1 MRFNVPKIEG
11 RKPLVSP
18 KRLPLDFA
26 KMIAYRRANRVAAYT
41 YTTASI
47 NHMQNI
53 QRAVDAE
60 NQFNERHRL
69 EDRMRLGG
77 LPAHV
82 TRPVL
87 ESMLSKPMAP
97 PPKKPPEKKP

>member
-1 MRFNVPKIEG
+1 MRLETK
-11 RKPLVSP
+11 RVSP

-26 KMIAYRRANRVAAYT
+26 KIIAHRRANRVAAYT
-41 YTTASI
+41 YTTASL
-47 NHMQNI
+47 NHMLDI

-77 LPAHV
+77 IPAHV
-82 TRPVL
+82 TRPIL
-87 ESMLSKPMAP
+87 EALLKG
-97 PPKKPPEKKP
+97 KK

>member
-1 MRFNVPKIEG
+1 MRLETEV
-11 RKPLVSP
+11 RRVSP

-26 KMIAYRRANRVAAYT
+26 KIIAYRRANRVAAYT
-41 YTTASI
+41 YTTASV
-47 NHMQNI
+47 NHMLDI

-77 LPAHV
+77 IPAHV
-82 TRPVL
+82 TRPIL
-87 ESMLSKPMAP
+87 EALLKG
-97 PPKKPPEKKP
+97 KK

>member
-1 MRFNVPKIEG
+1 MRLETEV
-11 RKPLVSP
+11 RRVSP

-26 KMIAYRRANRVAAYT
+26 KIIAHRRANRVAAYT
-41 YTTASI
+41 YTTASL
-47 NHMQNI
+47 NHMLDI

-77 LPAHV
+77 IPAHV
-82 TRPVL
+82 TRPIL
-87 ESMLSKPMAP
+87 EALLKG
-97 PPKKPPEKKP
+97 KK

>member
-1 MRFNVPKIEG
+1 MRLETRPEV
-11 RKPLVSP
+11 RRVSP

-26 KMIAYRRANRVAAYT
+26 KIIAHRRANRVAAYT
-41 YTTASI
+41 YTTASL
-47 NHMQNI
+47 NHMLDI

-77 LPAHV
+77 VPAHV
-82 TRPVL
+82 TRPIL
-87 ESMLSKPMAP
+87 EALLKG
-97 PPKKPPEKKP
+97 KK

>member
-1 MRFNVPKIEG
+1 MRLETRPEV
-11 RKPLVSP
+11 RRVSP

-26 KMIAYRRANRVAAYT
+26 KIIAYRRANRVAAYT
-41 YTTASI
+41 DTTASL
-47 NHMQNI
+47 NHMLDI

-77 LPAHV
+77 VPAHV
-82 TRPVL
+82 TRPIL
-87 ESMLSKPMAP
+87 EALLKG
-97 PPKKPPEKKP
+97 KK

>member
-1 MRFNVPKIEG
+1 MRLETK
-11 RKPLVSP
+11 RVSP

-26 KMIAYRRANRVAAYT
+26 KIIAHRRANRVAAYT
-41 YTTASI
+41 YTTASL
-47 NHMQNI
+47 NHMLDI

-77 LPAHV
+77 VPAHV
-82 TRPVL
+82 TRPIL
-87 ESMLSKPMAP
+87 EALLKG
-97 PPKKPPEKKP
+97 KK

>member
-1 MRFNVPKIEG
+1 MRFETK
-11 RKPLVSP
+11 RVSP

-26 KMIAYRRANRVAAYT
+26 KIIAYRRANRVAAYT
-41 YTTASI
+41 YTTASL
-47 NHMQNI
+47 NHMLDI

-77 LPAHV
+77 VPAHV
-82 TRPVL
+82 TRPIL
-87 ESMLSKPMAP
+87 EALLKG
-97 PPKKPPEKKP
+97 KK

>member
-1 MRFNVPKIEG
+1 MR
-11 RKPLVSP
+11 RVSP

-26 KMIAYRRANRVAAYT
+26 KIIAYRRANRVAAYT
-41 YTTASI
+41 YTTASL
-47 NHMQNI
+47 NHMLDI

-77 LPAHV
+77 IPAHV
-82 TRPVL
+82 TRPIL
-87 ESMLSKPMAP
+87 KGMLSKPMAP
-97 PPKKPPEKKP
+97 PPKKPKNP

>member
-1 MRFNVPKIEG
+1 MRLETEV
-11 RKPLVSP
+11 RRVSP

-26 KMIAYRRANRVAAYT
+26 KIIAHRRANRVAAYT
-41 YTTASI
+41 YTTASL
-47 NHMQNI
+47 NHMLDI

-77 LPAHV
+77 VPAHV
-82 TRPVL
+82 TRPIL
-87 ESMLSKPMAP
+87 ESLLKG
-97 PPKKPPEKKP
+97 KK

>member
-1 MRFNVPKIEG
+1 MRLETEA
-11 RKPLVSP
+11 RRVSP

-26 KMIAYRRANRVAAYT
+26 KIIAHRRANRVAAYT
-41 YTTASI
+41 YTTASL
-47 NHMQNI
+47 NHMLDI

-77 LPAHV
+77 VPAHV
-82 TRPVL
+82 TRPIL
-87 ESMLSKPMAP
+87 ESLLKG
-97 PPKKPPEKKP
+97 KK

>member
-1 MRFNVPKIEG
+1 MRLETRPEV
-11 RKPLVSP
+11 RRVSP

-26 KMIAYRRANRVAAYT
+26 KIIAYRRANRVAAYT
-41 YTTASI
+41 YTTASL
-47 NHMQNI
+47 NHMLDI

-77 LPAHV
+77 IPAHV
-82 TRPVL
+82 TRPIL
-87 ESMLSKPMAP
+87 EALLKG
-97 PPKKPPEKKP
+97 KK

>member
-1 MRFNVPKIEG
+1 MRLETEV
-11 RKPLVSP
+11 RRVSP

-26 KMIAYRRANRVAAYT
+26 KIIAYRRANRVAAYT
-41 YTTASI
+41 YTTASL
-47 NHMQNI
+47 NHMLDI

-77 LPAHV
+77 IPAHV
-82 TRPVL
+82 TRPIL
-87 ESMLSKPMAP
+87 EALLKG
-97 PPKKPPEKKP
+97 KK